1 MATKNN
7 RVNHPEHYQGEN
19 GIETIEIIRH
29 YTCDIANA
37 LKYLMRAGRKSEM
50 GMEDAEK
57 EIEDLKKAL
66 WYIEDYRVKIPQLLL
81 SHFKSRERMEQ
92 IIIEVTGHRKDEI
105 AFSGSDNLIGIAI
118 GCLLGIGIIRR
129 GEVRVSE
136 YWEHDIRDAVDA
148 IKGRILNIEHQLLDK
163 ELESTAKA
171 MNAFMTGQPIEAID
185 GEDYV
190 SKPGCVRET
199 EPEKYDPLNM
209 IVAFGRVYSLTD
221 EMRKKSTGGVYSP
234 CQICALTEFCVSQ
247 DGTESLKNL
256 CNIHQAQ
263 TNEYYREVGIA
274 KYSPRFGTVEVVD
287 EHKEMQLELRELE
300 RAEEDEYSSAERER
314 SRVKGQLKR
323 LEEEDDNI

>member
-1 MATKNN
+1 MEH
-7 RVNHPEHYQGEN
+7 VNHPAHYQRKD
-19 GIETIEIIRH
+19 GIECIDVIRH

-37 LKYLMRAGRKSEM
+37 IKYLWRAGLKPEM

-105 AFSGSDNLIGIAI
+105 AYCGYEDHVADAI
-118 GCLLGIGIIRR
+118 GHLLCVGIIRL

-136 YWEHDIRDAVDA
+136 YWEIDIREAKKA
-148 IKGRILNIEHQLLDK
+148 IQQRILDIERQLLNK
-163 ELESTAKA
+163 ELKSTVQV
-171 MNAFMTGQPIEAID
+171 MNGQAVD

-199 EPEKYDPLNM
+199 EPEHYDPLNM
-209 IVAFGRVYSLTD
+209 IVAWGRAYSLTD
-221 EMRKKSTGGVYSP
+221 EIRKKKNGALYGP
-234 CQICALTEFCVSQ
+234 CDNCALSEYCVSQ

-256 CNIHQAQ
+256 CNVHGATGQQ
-263 TNEYYREVGIA
+263 YYREVGVA
-274 KYSPRFGTVEVVD
+274 KYSPKFGTVEVVD
-287 EHKEMQLELRELE
+287 EMKEMEL
-300 RAEEDEYSSAERER
+300 
-314 SRVKGQLKR
+314 QMKR
-323 LEEEDDNI
+323 MEEED

>member
-1 MATKNN
+1 MEH
-7 RVNHPEHYQGEN
+7 VNHPKHYNSHPN
-19 GIETIEIIRH
+19 GIECIDIIRH
-29 YTCDIANA
+29 YVCDIANA
-37 LKYLMRAGRKSEM
+37 IKYLWRAGLKVPSKQEQCDARIDIAEREEARPIGQTEM
-50 GMEDAEK
+50 SMDDAEK

-105 AFSGSDNLIGIAI
+105 AYCGYEDHVADAI
-118 GCLLGIGIIRR
+118 GHLLCVGIIRR
-129 GEVRVSE
+129 GEVRISE
-136 YWEHDIRDAVDA
+136 YWEIDIREAKKA
-148 IKGRILNIEHQLLDK
+148 IQYRILDIEHQLLNK
-163 ELESTAKA
+163 ELESTVQV
-171 MNAFMTGQPIEAID
+171 MNGQAVN

-221 EMRKKSTGGVYSP
+221 EVRKKSTGGMYSP

-287 EHKEMQLELRELE
+287 EHKEMELE
-300 RAEEDEYSSAERER
+300 
-314 SRVKGQLKR
+314 LKR

>member
-1 MATKNN
+1 MEH
-7 RVNHPEHYQGEN
+7 VNHPAHYQRKD
-19 GIETIEIIRH
+19 GIECIDVIRH
-29 YTCDIANA
+29 YVCDIANA
-37 LKYLMRAGRKSEM
+37 IKYCWRAGLKPEL

-66 WYIEDYRVKIPQLLL
+66 WYIEDYRVKVLQLLL

-105 AFSGSDNLIGIAI
+105 AFSGSDNLIGFAI

-129 GEVRVSE
+129 GEVRVSQ
-136 YWEHDIRDAVDA
+136 YWEHDIRDAIDA
-148 IKGRILNIEHQLLDK
+148 IKGRILEIEHQLLNK
-163 ELESTAKA
+163 ELKSTAKA

-221 EMRKKSTGGVYSP
+221 EVRKKSNGALYSP
-234 CQICALTEFCVSQ
+234 CDNCDLIEVCYDDWRHPDTSVCH
-247 DGTESLKNL
+247 DL
-256 CNIHQAQ
+256 CRLHQAK
-263 TNEYYREVGIA
+263 TNEYYREVGAA
-274 KYSPRFGTVEVVD
+274 KYSPKFGTVEVVD
-287 EHKEMQLELRELE
+287 EHKEMMLEM
-300 RAEEDEYSSAERER
+300 
-314 SRVKGQLKR
+314 KR
-323 LEEEDDNI
+323 LEEE

>member
-1 MATKNN
+1 MKEQ
-7 RVNHPEHYQGEN
+7 VNHPKHYN
-19 GIETIEIIRH
+19 SHPAGIECIDIIRH

-37 LKYLMRAGRKSEM
+37 LKYLMRAGKKQKM

-66 WYIEDYRVKIPQLLL
+66 WYIEDYRKKIPQLLL
-81 SHFKSRERMEQ
+81 GHFKSRDRMEQ

-148 IKGRILNIEHQLLDK
+148 IKGRILDIEHQLLNK
-163 ELESTAKA
+163 ELESTVQV
-171 MNAFMTGQPIEAID
+171 MNGQAVD

-199 EPEKYDPLNM
+199 KPDKYDPLNM
-209 IVAFGRVYSLTD
+209 MIIYGRAYCLTD
-221 EMRKKSTGGVYSP
+221 EVRKKDNGALYSP
-234 CQICALTEFCVSQ
+234 CDNCDLRNECLSD
-247 DGTESLKNL
+247 DGTKPTKNL
-256 CNIHQAQ
+256 CKLHYATDQQ
-263 TNEYYREVGIA
+263 YYREVGYC
-274 KYSPRFGTVEVVD
+274 KYRPSYGTIEVVD
-287 EHKEMQLELRELE
+287 VHKENEL
-300 RAEEDEYSSAERER
+300 D
-314 SRVKGQLKR
+314 LKR
-323 LEEEDDNI
+323 LEEELDEED

>member
-1 MATKNN
+1 MATINN
-7 RVNHPEHYQGEN
+7 RVDHPEHYQGKN
-19 GIETIEIIRH
+19 GIETIEVIRH
-29 YTCDIANA
+29 YVCDIANA

-57 EIEDLKKAL
+57 EMEDLKKAL

-81 SHFKSRERMEQ
+81 SHFKSRARIQQ
-92 IIIEVTGHRKDEI
+92 IVIEVTGHAIDEI

-148 IKGRILNIEHQLLDK
+148 IKGRILDIEHQLLDK
-163 ELESTAKA
+163 ELKSTAKA

-199 EPEKYDPLNM
+199 EPEHYDPLNM
-209 IVAFGRVYSLTD
+209 IVAWGRVYSLTD
-221 EMRKKSTGGVYSP
+221 EVRKKPNGALYSP
-234 CQICALTEFCVSQ
+234 CDNCDLI
-247 DGTESLKNL
+247 
-256 CNIHQAQ
+256 
-263 TNEYYREVGIA
+263 EVC
-274 KYSPRFGTVEVVD
+274 Y
-287 EHKEMQLELRELE
+287 
-300 RAEEDEYSSAERER
+300 
-314 SRVKGQLKR
+314 
-323 LEEEDDNI
+323 DDW